1 MGFCRLNRQN
11 PIFLSRNPPR
21 FDDQPAAKTKIPT
34 FLQLFCDCGL
44 FSISKKRNRTAVQQ
58 ITWAF
63 ASQSAIGNLQTIP
76 NRKKVALRAD
86 FLFLGLR
93 GLLQD
98 GSEADPKGR
107 RCKQGR
113 VGSAPTALSGRACAP
128 AVQDGLGLSREAV
141 RSDIAKAARYNVA
154 RKTKARASSLGC
166 PRFVFKRYCA
176 YFRTQVPSGD
186 RIPRPCA

>member
-1 MGFCRLNRQN
+1 M
-11 PIFLSRNPPR
+11 FLSRNPPR
-21 FDDQPAAKTKIPT
+21 FGDQPAAKTKIPT

-86 FLFLGLR
+86 FLFFELSGTAPRRVRSRPERATMQAGTSRLSPNGALGAGLR
-93 GLLQD
+93 TGGTRWPRAVPRGGPQRHRKSSPLQ
-98 GSEADPKGR
+98 
-107 RCKQGR
+107 RCK
-113 VGSAPTALSGRACAP
+113 
-128 AVQDGLGLSREAV
+128 
-141 RSDIAKAARYNVA
+141 K
-154 RKTKARASSLGC
+154 KARASNLGC
-166 PRFVFKRYCA
+166 PRFVFKRYSA

>member
-1 MGFCRLNRQN
+1 M
-11 PIFLSRNPPR
+11 FLSRNPPR
-21 FDDQPAAKTKIPT
+21 FGDQPAAKTKTPT

-44 FSISKKRNRTAVQQ
+44 FSVSKKQNRTVVQQ
-58 ITWAF
+58 STWAF

-76 NRKKVALRAD
+76 NREKVALRAD
-86 FLFLGLR
+86 FLFLSFR

-107 RCKQGR
+107 RCEQGR

-128 AVQDGLGLSREAV
+128 AVQDGLGLSCEAV
-141 RSDIAKAARYNVA
+141 HCNIA

>member
-1 MGFCRLNRQN
+1 MARCRLNRQN
-11 PIFLSRNPPR
+11 PMFLSRNPPR
-21 FDDQPAAKTKIPT
+21 FGDQPAAKTKIPT

-58 ITWAF
+58 ITWVF

-86 FLFLGLR
+86 FLFWGLR
-93 GLLQD
+93 GVFQD
-98 GSEADPKGR
+98 RSEAVQKGR

-128 AVQDGLGLSREAV
+128 AVQDSLGLSCEAV
-141 RSDIAKAARYNVA
+141 RSNIAKAARYNVA
-154 RKTKARASSLGC
+154 RKSEGIQSRMSSLC
-166 PRFVFKRYCA
+166 FQTI
-176 YFRTQVPSGD
+176 FRLL
-186 RIPRPCA
+186 

>member
-1 MGFCRLNRQN
+1 MSAS
-11 PIFLSRNPPR
+11 P
-21 FDDQPAAKTKIPT
+21 
-34 FLQLFCDCGL
+34 CGL

-76 NRKKVALRAD
+76 NRKKVALRAY

-141 RSDIAKAARYNVA
+141 RSDIAKAARCNIA
-154 RKTKARASSLGC
+154 RKKARASNLGC
-166 PRFVFKRYCA
+166 PRFVFKRYSA